1 MAADV
6 AELDRFAD
14 RLAEVDERGAA
25 VAGAG
30 IVVARRER
38 RVVGQLHERR
48 VLPERDR
55 FRRRRHAADGAREQV
70 AAKPTAA
77 TTTAAGGARR
87 RDRDGP
93 LSRTTPTATATGRF
107 VD

>member
-14 RLAEVDERGAA
+14 RLAEVDERRAA

-38 RVVGQLHERR
+38 GVVRQLHERR
-48 VLPERDR
+48 VLAERDR

-70 AAKPTAA
+70 AAKTPAA
-77 TTTAAGGARR
+77 TTDPRCARRSDWDRALSRTTTTAA
-87 RDRDGP
+87 
-93 LSRTTPTATATGRF
+93 
-107 VD
+107 